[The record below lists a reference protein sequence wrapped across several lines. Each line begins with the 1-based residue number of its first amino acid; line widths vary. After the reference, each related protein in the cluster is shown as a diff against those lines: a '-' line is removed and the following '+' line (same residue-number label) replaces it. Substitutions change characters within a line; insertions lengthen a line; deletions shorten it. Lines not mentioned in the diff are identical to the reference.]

1 MKKTLTAYVATL
13 LAFLVLDGLWLGV
26 LMGPTYRAWLGGLM
40 LPTPVIAPAVLFYL
54 LYGAGIVFFGVLP
67 GLRHHRLGKAAAH
80 SAILG
85 LMAYGTY
92 DLTNWATL
100 QGWPGQLSLVD
111 WAWGT
116 FASGVAGA
124 VGYLAARRFG

>member
-1 MKKTLTAYVATL
+1 MKKILIAYVATL

-26 LMGPTYRAWLGGLM
+26 LMGPTYRTWLGGLM

-54 LYGAGIVFFGVLP
+54 LYGAGIVFFGVMP
-67 GLRHHRLGKAAAH
+67 GLRHRRLGRAAGH
-80 SAILG
+80 SAMLG

-100 QGWPGQLSLVD
+100 QGWPAQLSLAD

-116 FASGVAGA
+116 FASGVAGV
-124 VGYLAARRFG
+124 VGYLAARRVG